1 MGSEMCIR
9 DRVLMVKISAEYQ
22 GNLRCKA
29 THEPSGATLITDAPI
44 DNMGKGESFSPT
56 DLLATSMLTCI
67 MTIVA
72 IRADS
77 RGIDVSQMSG
87 NVEKTMSSNP
97 RRISKLEVVINL
109 PSDLK
114 LEDRSW
120 LITEGCNCPVC
131 LSVSETMEV
140 DVSFQ

>member
-1 MGSEMCIR
+1 
-9 DRVLMVKISAEYQ
+9 MVKIDVTYD
-22 GNLRCKA
+22 GNLRCTA
-29 THEPSGATLITDAPI
+29 THCPSGKQLITDAPV

-77 RGIDVSQMSG
+77 KKIDVSGMTGS
-87 NVEKTMSSNP
+87 VEKTMASGP
-97 RRISKLEVVINL
+97 RRVAKLEIVVIL
-109 PSDLK
+109 PSGLDI
-114 LEDRSW
+114 EDRAW

-131 LSVSETMEV
+131 VSVSESMEV
-140 DVSFQ
+140 DVTFQ

>member
-1 MGSEMCIR
+1 
-9 DRVLMVKISAEYQ
+9 MVKIDAKYD
-22 GNLRCKA
+22 GNLRCTA
-29 THEPSGATLITDAPI
+29 THGPSGKQLITDAPV

-77 RGIDVSQMSG
+77 KKIDVSGMTGS
-87 NVEKTMSSNP
+87 VEKTMASGP
-97 RRISKLEVVINL
+97 RRIAKLEVVVNL
-109 PSDLK
+109 PSGLDI
-114 LEDRSW
+114 EDRAW

-131 LSVSETMEV
+131 VSVSESMEV
-140 DVSFQ
+140 DVTFQ

>member
-1 MGSEMCIR
+1 
-9 DRVLMVKISAEYQ
+9 MVRIDATYD
-22 GNLRCKA
+22 GNLRCTA
-29 THEPSGATLITDAPI
+29 THGPSGKQLITDAPV

-77 RGIDVSQMSG
+77 KQVDVAGMTGS
-87 NVEKTMSSNP
+87 VEKTMASGP
-97 RRISKLEVVINL
+97 RRVAKLEVVINL
-109 PSDLK
+109 PSELNM
-114 LEDRSW
+114 EDRAW

-131 LSVSETMEV
+131 VSVSESMEV
-140 DVSFQ
+140 DVTFQ

>member
-1 MGSEMCIR
+1 
-9 DRVLMVKISAEYQ
+9 MVRIDATYD
-22 GNLRCKA
+22 GNLRCTA
-29 THEPSGATLITDAPI
+29 THGPSGKQLITDAPV

-77 RGIDVSQMSG
+77 KEIDVTGMTGS
-87 NVEKTMSSNP
+87 VEKTMASGP
-97 RRISKLEVVINL
+97 RRVAKLEVVVNL
-109 PSDLK
+109 PSGLDI
-114 LEDRSW
+114 EDRDW

-131 LSVSETMEV
+131 VSVSESMEV
-140 DVSFQ
+140 DVTFQ

>member
-1 MGSEMCIR
+1 
-9 DRVLMVKISAEYQ
+9 MVRIDATYD
-22 GNLRCKA
+22 GNLRCTA
-29 THEPSGATLITDAPI
+29 THGPSGKQLITDAPV

-77 RGIDVSQMSG
+77 KEIDVSGMTGS
-87 NVEKTMSSNP
+87 VEKTMASGP
-97 RRISKLEVVINL
+97 RRVAKLEVMVNL
-109 PSDLK
+109 PSGLDT
-114 LEDRSW
+114 EDRAW

-131 LSVSETMEV
+131 VSVSESMEV
-140 DVSFQ
+140 DVTFQ

>member
-1 MGSEMCIR
+1 
-9 DRVLMVKISAEYQ
+9 MVKIDATYD
-22 GNLRCKA
+22 GNLRCTA
-29 THEPSGATLITDAPI
+29 THGPSGKQLITDAPV

-77 RGIDVSQMSG
+77 KKIDVSGMTGS
-87 NVEKTMSSNP
+87 VEKTMASSP
-97 RRISKLEVVINL
+97 RRVAKLEVVVNL
-109 PSDLK
+109 PSGLDM
-114 LEDRSW
+114 EDRAW

-131 LSVSETMEV
+131 VSVSESMEV
-140 DVSFQ
+140 DVTFQ

>member
-1 MGSEMCIR
+1 
-9 DRVLMVKISAEYQ
+9 MVKIDATYD
-22 GNLRCKA
+22 GNLRCTA
-29 THEPSGATLITDAPI
+29 THGPSGKQLITDAPV

-77 RGIDVSQMSG
+77 KKIDVSGMTGS
-87 NVEKTMSSNP
+87 VEKTMASSP
-97 RRISKLEVVINL
+97 RRVAKLEVVVNL
-109 PSDLK
+109 PSGLDM
-114 LEDRSW
+114 EDKAW

-131 LSVSETMEV
+131 VSVSESMEV
-140 DVSFQ
+140 DVTFQ

>member
-1 MGSEMCIR
+1 
-9 DRVLMVKISAEYQ
+9 MVRIDATYD
-22 GNLRCKA
+22 GNLRCTA
-29 THEPSGATLITDAPI
+29 THGPSGKQLITDAPV

-77 RGIDVSQMSG
+77 KEIDVTGMTGS
-87 NVEKTMSSNP
+87 VEKTMASGP
-97 RRISKLEVVINL
+97 RRVAKLEVVVNL
-109 PSDLK
+109 PSGLDI
-114 LEDRSW
+114 EDRAW

-131 LSVSETMEV
+131 VSVSESMEV
-140 DVSFQ
+140 DVTFQ

>member
-1 MGSEMCIR
+1 
-9 DRVLMVKISAEYQ
+9 MVKIDATYD
-22 GNLRCKA
+22 GNLRCTA
-29 THEPSGATLITDAPI
+29 THGPSGKQLITDAPV

-77 RGIDVSQMSG
+77 KEIDVTGMTGS
-87 NVEKTMSSNP
+87 VEKTMASGP
-97 RRISKLEVVINL
+97 RRVAKLEVVVNL
-109 PSDLK
+109 PSGLDM
-114 LEDRSW
+114 EDRAW

-131 LSVSETMEV
+131 VSVSESMEV
-140 DVSFQ
+140 DVTFQ